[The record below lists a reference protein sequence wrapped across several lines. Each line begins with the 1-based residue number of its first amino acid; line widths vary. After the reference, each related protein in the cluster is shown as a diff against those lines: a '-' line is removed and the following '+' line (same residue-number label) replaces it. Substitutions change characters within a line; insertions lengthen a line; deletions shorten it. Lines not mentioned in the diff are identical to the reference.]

1 MSDSDF
7 QEADEAVARAVTTF
21 VSEIDQAMVKW
32 EAVSPAY
39 ILESVLSDLCSELPK
54 LADGLESTVGPAT
67 KKLLDALAEYQNSQA
82 VDR

>member
-67 KKLLDALAEYQNSQA
+67 KKLLDALAEYHDLQA

>member
-21 VSEIDQAMVKW
+21 VSEIDQAMVKR
-32 EAVSPAY
+32 EAVAPSY
-39 ILESVLSDLCSELPK
+39 ILESMLSDLCSELPK
-54 LADGLESTVGPAT
+54 LADGLESAVGPAT
-67 KKLLDALAEYQNSQA
+67 QKLLGALAEYRGSQA

>member
-67 KKLLDALAEYQNSQA
+67 KKLLDALAEYHDSQA

>member
-7 QEADEAVARAVTTF
+7 QEADETVARAVTTF
-21 VSEIDQAMVKW
+21 VSEIDQAMVRW

-67 KKLLDALAEYQNSQA
+67 KKLLGALAEYHDLEA

>member
-1 MSDSDF
+1 MSDSEF

-21 VSEIDQAMVKW
+21 VSDIDQAMVKW
-32 EAVSPAY
+32 EAVAPSY

-54 LADGLESTVGPAT
+54 LADGLESAVGPAT
-67 KKLLDALAEYQNSQA
+67 QKLLGALAEYRDSQA

>member
-1 MSDSDF
+1 M
-7 QEADEAVARAVTTF
+7 
-21 VSEIDQAMVKW
+21 KW

-39 ILESVLSDLCSELPK
+39 ILESMLSDLCSELPK

-67 KKLLDALAEYQNSQA
+67 KKLLDALAEYHESQA